1 MNNFITSDQLLIQSY
16 RLEREWRH
24 CWKGREG
31 RLFKEVTTKTNL
43 RPIFIEAE
51 ASADDLGNK
60 KKDLTE
66 ARERVAKAEQEKE
79 DLKRK
84 TEELERKLVE
94 MRNERE
100 EVEEKAKEGKA
111 NETKK
116 LLSSVTK
123 LLLSSFPTDQVVA
136 FELFKNFCWT
146 DLNLF
151 CEFRNSVARES
162 RKI

>member
-1 MNNFITSDQLLIQSY
+1 M
-16 RLEREWRH
+16 
-24 CWKGREG
+24 
-31 RLFKEVTTKTNL
+31 
-43 RPIFIEAE
+43 
-51 ASADDLGNK
+51 

-79 DLKRK
+79 DLNRK

-111 NETKK
+111 IETKK

-123 LLLSSFPTDQVVA
+123 LLLSSFPADQVFSFDFILG
-136 FELFKNFCWT
+136 FELFWT
-146 DLNLF
+146 DLICF
-151 CEFRNSVARES
+151 CEFRNSLARES